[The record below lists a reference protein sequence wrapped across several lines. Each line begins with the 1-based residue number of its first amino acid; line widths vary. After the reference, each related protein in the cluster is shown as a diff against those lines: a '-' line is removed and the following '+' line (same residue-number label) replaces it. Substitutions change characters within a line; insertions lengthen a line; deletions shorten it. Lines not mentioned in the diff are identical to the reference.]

1 MNKFIKDFPKC
12 KIKTIN
18 KYTANWKE
26 IENFARHHNFI
37 IFFDDKKDYLDFVR
51 NSCFREIGFRKYKMK
66 KDSTY
71 EDLWEINKEKTC
83 VVRYGHEFKDYILT
97 VFILTENIDKLNKQY
112 EGIAFKYEGFTK
124 KEELKYFLNNI
135 EKELGELRERRGTI
149 LKRKQEIIEELKL
162 LESEEE

>member
-66 KDSTY
+66 K
-71 EDLWEINKEKTC
+71 
-83 VVRYGHEFKDYILT
+83 ILLMK
-97 VFILTENIDKLNKQY
+97 IC
-112 EGIAFKYEGFTK
+112 G
-124 KEELKYFLNNI
+124 
-135 EKELGELRERRGTI
+135 R
-149 LKRKQEIIEELKL
+149 
-162 LESEEE
+162 